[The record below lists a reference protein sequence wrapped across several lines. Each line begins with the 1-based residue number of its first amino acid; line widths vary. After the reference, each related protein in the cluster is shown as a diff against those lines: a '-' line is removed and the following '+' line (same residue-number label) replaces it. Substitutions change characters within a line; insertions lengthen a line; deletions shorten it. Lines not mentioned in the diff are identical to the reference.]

1 MITRSA
7 IIMSASLLALAVHG
21 TAFAQDKAAQ
31 PEADSD
37 QGGLGEIIVTAEK
50 RSENVQKTAA
60 AVTAV
65 TGEALVEKG
74 VVDLRAVQSLV
85 PSARFQQEGQ
95 STQVFLRGVG
105 ANLDFA
111 NVEQVVSLNFN
122 GVYIP
127 REGTS
132 APLFDIERV
141 EVLPGPQGTL
151 YGRNAMGGT
160 VNASFVKPK
169 REAGFSGVLEA
180 GNFDLIHGTAIANAP
195 LGEHLAARIGVD
207 YTHTSGYMTSGAE
220 AKDDLAIRLGLLY
233 DSNAGFD
240 MYLWGYFVDKSG
252 TAPNLVNKGTNPA
265 TFAYDENAFLRPNP
279 WDDTRTGSL
288 SALAPFGQPK
298 GEDLTYKNYVAGS
311 EINVDL
317 SDSITLT
324 YIPSYFKLDLDYG
337 YWLGGVP
344 AYYEIGY
351 EQTTHEVRLSGES
364 DKAKWIVG
372 AYYYWMSVEQDVRVL
387 PGTPFEGI
395 YFNNNKGIKTGIA
408 AFGQVTYSVS
418 PSFRAI
424 LGGRYSSDK
433 AEAAGISFLLQ
444 PYTFDRTFNRF
455 DIKAG
460 IEADIGPASMAYA
473 TFQTG
478 YAPGTYNPFPAT
490 PRNDNLVKPAKLTSY
505 TVGVKNRFLD
515 DRLQLNLEA
524 YYYDY
529 RDLYIQA
536 FDQSKLFNPIF
547 NAAKVEIYGAQA
559 DLKFKPTRADTLS
572 LSVSYNHARNK
583 DFITPAGQNYNGLSP
598 AYAADWTVSA
608 EYSRDFDIGSHGYL
622 RAQADARYESAF
634 YADFIHNRG
643 TRQQP
648 YVKANASLTYFA
660 NNGRWN
666 LGAWIKNITN
676 EPVIAATAFAGIPG
690 PGTAYLEAPRTYG
703 VRLGFNF

>member
-1 MITRSA
+1 MAVRS
-7 IIMSASLLALAVHG
+7 IGILSASVLAIVAHG
-21 TAFAQDKAAQ
+21 TAFAQTAGSTEQAAEQ
-31 PEADSD
+31 E
-37 QGGLGEIIVTAEK
+37 GLGEIIVTAEK

-65 TGEALVEKG
+65 TGESLVEKG
-74 VVDLRAVQSLV
+74 VVDLRAVQTLV

-132 APLFDIERV
+132 APLFDIERI

-151 YGRNAMGGT
+151 YGRNAVGGT

-169 REAGFSGVLEA
+169 KEASVSGVLEA
-180 GNFDLIHGTAIANAP
+180 GNFDLFHGTAILNAP
-195 LGEHLAARIGVD
+195 LSENLSARLGVD

-220 AKDDLAIRLGLLY
+220 AKDDFAVRLGLLY
-233 DSNAGFD
+233 DANNGFD
-240 MYLWGYFVDKSG
+240 AYLWGYFVDKSG
-252 TAPNLVNKGTNPA
+252 TAPNLVNKGTDPA
-265 TFAYDENAFLRPNP
+265 TFAYSENAFLRPNP
-279 WDDTRTGSL
+279 WDDTRTGAL
-288 SALAPFGQPK
+288 APLAPFGQPSA
-298 GEDLTYKNYVAGS
+298 GPLTYKNYVGGA
-311 EINVDL
+311 EINIDVG
-317 SDSITLT
+317 DSATLT
-324 YIPSYFKLDLDYG
+324 YIPSYFDLKLDYG

-344 AYYEIGY
+344 AFYDIAY
-351 EQTTHEVRLSGES
+351 EQTTHELRLSGES
-364 DKAKWIVG
+364 DKLKWIVG
-372 AYYYWMSVEQDVRVL
+372 GYYYWMSVIQDVRVL

-395 YFNNNKGIKTGIA
+395 YFNNSKGIKTGVA
-408 AFGQVTYSVS
+408 VFGQASYSIS
-418 PSFRAI
+418 PSFRVI

-433 AEAAGISFLLQ
+433 AEAAGISYLLQ
-444 PYTFDRTFNRF
+444 PYTFNRRFNRF
-455 DIKAG
+455 DVKAG
-460 IEADIGPASMAYA
+460 LEADVGPASMAYF

-478 YAPGTYNPFPAT
+478 YTPGTYNPFPAT
-490 PRNDNLVKPAKLTSY
+490 PGNDNLVKPAKLSSFTA
-505 TVGVKNRFLD
+505 GIKNRFLD

-536 FDQSKLFNPIF
+536 FDQSQLFNPIF
-547 NAAKVEIYGAQA
+547 NAQKVEIYGVQA
-559 DLKFKPTRADTLS
+559 DLKFKPSSADTLS
-572 LSVSYNHARNK
+572 FSVSYNHARNK
-583 DFITPAGQNYNGLSP
+583 DFTTPAGQNYNGLSP
-598 AYAADWTVSA
+598 AYAADWTISA
-608 EYSRDFDIGSHGYL
+608 DYSRDFDIGSHGYI
-622 RAQADARYESAF
+622 RVQADARYESAF
-634 YADFIHNRG
+634 YADFLHNLG

-648 YVKANASLTYFA
+648 YVKTNASLTYFS
-660 NNGRWN
+660 NSGRWN

-690 PGTAYLEAPRTYG
+690 PATAYLEAPRTYG